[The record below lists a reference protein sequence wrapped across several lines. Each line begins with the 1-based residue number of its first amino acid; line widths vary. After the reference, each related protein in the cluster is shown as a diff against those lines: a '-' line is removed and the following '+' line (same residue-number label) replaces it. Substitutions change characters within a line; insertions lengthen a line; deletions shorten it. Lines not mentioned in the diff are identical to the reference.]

1 MSGTSVVADC
11 PFCAISRDLSQATTK
26 IIQVTRYDMIME
38 PLDPVTP
45 GHLIVVPRR
54 HVADFA
60 EDPNVFSELAWV
72 ASNYIR
78 GPRDPGDWNLITSMG
93 SAATQ
98 TISHLH
104 IHLVPRR
111 ADDGLRLPWAGP

>member
-1 MSGTSVVADC
+1 MSGPSVADC
-11 PFCAISRDLSQATTK
+11 PFCAISRDLSAATTN

-60 EDPNVFSELAWV
+60 ENPDVFSDLAGV
-72 ASNYIR
+72 AGNYVR
-78 GPRDPGDWNLITSMG
+78 SLREPGDWNLITSMG

-98 TISHLH
+98 TIDHLH
-104 IHLVPRR
+104 IHLIPRR
-111 ADDGLRLPWAGP
+111 AGDGLRLPWTSP